1 MQRNLLGVPLVPLV
15 LLVLLPISNAAS
27 ANPPPPVV
35 GGTRVAPGAWPDVVA
50 VLGPHGSCTGTLI
63 APDVVLTAG
72 HCADIAPTH
81 IIANTVD
88 YAVPYAG
95 DRIAVKWTR
104 AYPRWAEQYDVAVL
118 MLEHVALP
126 RPRAIAT
133 GCLANRALRD
143 ARPLTVVGFGLTS
156 PLADDDNTALH
167 EASVPVLDPTCAS
180 DLGCAP
186 EVQPYGEFSAG
197 GRGTDSCFGD
207 SGGPAFIST
216 SVVDGPRAED
226 PVGPVLV
233 GVVSRGLALPGIPC
247 GNGGIYVR
255 ADKVTAW
262 IERITKRKLTRVG
275 CGGPADDPEIA
286 EAEDEADGS
295 GGCDAGGA
303 RSGTTALLGLA
314 LLAAIR
320 RLRT

>member
-1 MQRNLLGVPLVPLV
+1 MQRTPLVSCLC
-15 LLVLLPISNAAS
+15 LLALSAVVSAS
-27 ANPPPPVV
+27 PAPPPIV

-50 VLGPHGSCTGTLI
+50 VIGRDGTCTGTLI

-81 IIANTVD
+81 VIARSVD
-88 YAVPYAG
+88 YSVPYAG
-95 DRIAVKWTR
+95 DTIAVKWTR
-104 AYPRWAEQYDVAVL
+104 AYPRWEEQYDVAVI
-118 MLEHVALP
+118 MLEHVAIP

-167 EASVPVLDPTCAS
+167 QAAVPVLDPTCAS

-186 EVQPYGEFSAG
+186 AIQPYGEFSAG

-207 SGGPAFIST
+207 SGGPAFIDGAT
-216 SVVDGPRAED
+216 VDALVDDHPRGDGPAR
-226 PVGPVLV
+226 PVLL

-262 IERITKRKLTRVG
+262 IERTTKRELERVG
-275 CGGPADDPEIA
+275 CGGPADDPEIV
-286 EAEDEADGS
+286 DEADEGDSS
-295 GGCDAGGA
+295 GGCDAGGG
-303 RSGTTALLGLA
+303 SGTTALLGIA

>member
-1 MQRNLLGVPLVPLV
+1 MQRNALGISCLVMLAM
-15 LLVLLPISNAAS
+15 STAAS
-27 ANPPPPVV
+27 ASPTSSPPIV
-35 GGTRVAPGAWPDVVA
+35 GGKRAAPGAWPDVVA
-50 VLGPHGSCTGTLI
+50 VLGPNGSCTGTLI

-72 HCADIAPTH
+72 HCADIEPTH
-81 IIANTVD
+81 VIANTVD

-95 DRIAVKWTR
+95 DTIPVKWTR
-104 AYPRWAEQYDVAVL
+104 AYPRWAEQYDVAIV

-126 RPRAIAT
+126 KPRAIAT

-143 ARPLTVVGFGLTS
+143 AHPLTVVGFGLTS
-156 PLADDDNTALH
+156 PLAEDDNTALH
-167 EASVPVLDPTCAS
+167 EATVPVLDSTCAS

-186 EVQPYGEFSAG
+186 EIQPNGEFMAG
-197 GRGTDSCFGD
+197 GRGTDSCLGD
-207 SGGPAFIST
+207 SGGPAFISST
-216 SVVDGPRAED
+216 VVDGPRAEAAK
-226 PVGPVLV
+226 GPVLV

-262 IERITKRKLTRVG
+262 IERMTKRKLQRVG

-286 EAEDEADGS
+286 EAEADDDSS
-295 GGCDAGGA
+295 GGCDAGGG
-303 RSGTTALLGLA
+303 STTSALLGLA

-320 RLRT
+320 RLR